1 MGRRLTKL
9 NQFFF
14 KDWRIMAYQPVLYL
28 FIFGASIRL
37 WHNETEPPNFKEAIA
52 DHSYGLWLVLGV
64 FGPIISLIS
73 WFMIKIPSGRSTFV
87 GMWVRL
93 AADIGVF
100 TNILSYHLVTLD
112 GKTEE
117 MIFSRY
123 ILGSTLLFVF
133 LLIVRDLWTIYVM
146 EKLAGQI
153 NSEIKSR

>member
-1 MGRRLTKL
+1 
-9 NQFFF
+9 
-14 KDWRIMAYQPVLYL
+14 MAYQPVLY
-28 FIFGASIRL
+28 FFVFGASIRL

-52 DHSYGLWLVLGV
+52 DHFYGIWLSLGV
-64 FGPIISLIS
+64 FSPIIALIS

-93 AADIGVF
+93 AADIGMF
-100 TNILSYHLVTLD
+100 TNVLSYHLVTLD

-133 LLIVRDLWTIYVM
+133 SLIIRDLWTIYVM
-146 EKLAGQI
+146 EKLARQI
-153 NSEIKSR
+153 DSEIKST